1 MTICV
6 PSVRSRAPARAGA
19 VLLVTVALAAPAFA
33 ADQIRLAQAGSTGG
47 TLGKT
52 DRNLSGGGQPGPEK
66 SPGSKSGKQPGQAE
80 AGCAKVAGSWTGSI
94 GEFYILKPD
103 RTASHPAASGSW
115 SCKDGRFVVR
125 WSSGYVDTGTVSR
138 DGKQINIT
146 NNLGQSWVGSRRSG
160 E

>member
-1 MTICV
+1 MKK
-6 PSVRSRAPARAGA
+6 SFAAERS
-19 VLLVTVALAAPAFA
+19 VLLTVALMVFALTIGDPPA
-33 ADQIRLAQAGSTGG
+33 LAQGSTGG

-52 DRNLSGGGQPGPEK
+52 DRTLSGEKPGPEK
-66 SPGSKSGKQPGQAE
+66 SPGSKRSKQPGQAE

-103 RTASHPAASGSW
+103 RTASHPTASGSW